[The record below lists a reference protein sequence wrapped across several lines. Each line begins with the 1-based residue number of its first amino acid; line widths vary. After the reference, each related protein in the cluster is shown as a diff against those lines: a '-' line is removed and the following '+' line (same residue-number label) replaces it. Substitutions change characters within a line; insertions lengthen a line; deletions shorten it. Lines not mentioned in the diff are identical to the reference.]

1 MFKNICLMTS
11 RLFSFYFT
19 KLFWKYYHGYTSVL
33 VVLKQ
38 KTEEEMDLLRIQTAQ
53 NAAIIDSHSYN
64 GLVSQFSSQLA
75 MNQVHHYL
83 PPQLQVPQQPHLF
96 MPMSMPPPP
105 PPPQQPQLFM
115 PPSPPQQPHI
125 FMPLPSPSSP
135 PSGHPFNGE
144 FGPDF
149 SNYNEELAD
158 NSNRKWFV
166 IMDNHYK

>member
-1 MFKNICLMTS
+1 M
-11 RLFSFYFT
+11 
-19 KLFWKYYHGYTSVL
+19 L

-53 NAAIIDSHSYN
+53 NAAIIDNHSYN

-158 NSNRKWFV
+158 NSNRK
-166 IMDNHYK
+166 